1 LYTMGMEVNRTPLAK
16 GDGKMGLEI
25 EATGMGFFV
34 MHDVTGRDRRGRDTI
49 ESVAEP
55 VSDPLEFSDLIAQRC
70 MCKVWTPDDA
80 RMLWQMA
87 LVLDMQ
93 RRLKGMP
100 QTHPMCVYDELSI
113 QRPASLCTLRAFQRE
128 VSKALG
134 LRYRVIGCGRHG
146 SSMGVIFKLGAPH
159 QTAWMRSLGYA
170 AADAEW
176 AGNAGAPR
184 VTAAG
189 SPLVSFAPAPRF
201 VDMMRELEPGA
212 TEQDAADFGEAYHV
226 RITGLLR
233 QERGGK

>member
-1 LYTMGMEVNRTPLAK
+1 MGMEVKQNTLAK

-34 MHDVTGRDRRGRDTI
+34 MQAIVGRDKRGRDI
-49 ESVAEP
+49 VEAVAEP
-55 VSDPLEFSDLIAQRC
+55 VSDPLEFSDLIAWRC
-70 MCKVWTPDDA
+70 MSGLWTPDDA

-100 QTHPMCVYDELSI
+100 QTHPMCVYDELSV
-113 QRPASLCTLRAFQRE
+113 QRAASLCTLSAFHRE
-128 VSKALG
+128 VTKALG
-134 LRYRVIGCGRHG
+134 MRYRVIGSGRCG
-146 SSMGVIFKLGAPH
+146 SSMEIIFKLGAPH

-189 SPLVSFAPAPRF
+189 APLVSFAPAPRF
-201 VDMMRELEPGA
+201 VDMLRELEPGA

-233 QERGGK
+233 QERCNK